1 MNSEKEKSILIHIS
15 VKKGRWMNMQDSN
28 RLSVAEA
35 AHLLGASE
43 QFVRIGLQQGTLK
56 FGMAVKMSGQWTY
69 VITKQKFEE
78 ITGIKV

>member
-1 MNSEKEKSILIHIS
+1 MIDWNNSP
-15 VKKGRWMNMQDSN
+15 DN

-69 VITKQKFEE
+69 VI
-78 ITGIKV
+78 

>member
-1 MNSEKEKSILIHIS
+1 MIDWNNSP
-15 VKKGRWMNMQDSN
+15 DN

-69 VITKQKFEE
+69 VITKQLLVDHST
-78 ITGIKV
+78 INV

>member
-1 MNSEKEKSILIHIS
+1 MIDWNNSP
-15 VKKGRWMNMQDSN
+15 DN

-43 QFVRIGLQQGTLK
+43 QFIRIGLQQGTLK
-56 FGMAVKMSGQWTY
+56 FGMVVKMSGQWTY